1 MKLSNLNI
9 NPDEKMLRE
18 FGLFSL
24 FGFGIMGLVSALK
37 WELWQLSFGLWGL
50 AVFSFLFSFIQPK
63 VLRPLFVLLMVV
75 AFPVGF
81 VISNV
86 ILALL
91 FYAVFTPLALLFKVI
106 GRDALN
112 RKIDPNAA
120 SYWVVRDEEMPVS
133 QRFKQY

>member
-1 MKLSNLNI
+1 MKLSDLNI

-91 FYAVFTPLALLFKVI
+91 FCAVFTPLALFFKII

>member
-1 MKLSNLNI
+1 
-9 NPDEKMLRE
+9 
-18 FGLFSL
+18 
-24 FGFGIMGLVSALK
+24 MGLVSALK

>member
-1 MKLSNLNI
+1 MKLSDLNI

-91 FYAVFTPLALLFKVI
+91 FYAVFTPLALFFKVI

>member
-1 MKLSNLNI
+1 MKLSDLNI

-91 FYAVFTPLALLFKVI
+91 FYAVFTPLALFFKII

>member
-91 FYAVFTPLALLFKVI
+91 FYAVFTPLALFFKII